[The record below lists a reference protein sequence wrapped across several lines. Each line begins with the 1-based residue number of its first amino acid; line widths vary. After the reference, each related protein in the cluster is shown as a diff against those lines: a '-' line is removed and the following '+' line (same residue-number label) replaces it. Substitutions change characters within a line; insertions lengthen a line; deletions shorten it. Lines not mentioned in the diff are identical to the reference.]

1 MELTPVETR
10 VLGCLLEK
18 ERTTPDAYP
27 LTLNSLLLACNQS
40 TNARA
45 GADAQRAR
53 DRGGARRP
61 APARKLATVI
71 FGGGSRVQKYRHILP
86 DTYNFSPQEYALLCV
101 LLLRG
106 PQTLGELRGRTER
119 LASFPQLSDVEGT
132 LAGLAEG
139 GGTTRPAP
147 RRSVPGQK
155 ERRYAQLL
163 SGEPTEPTPE
173 ELAACRSRANARLTR
188 RGKHPTTRPAWNRLE
203 QEVAE
208 LRRTT
213 GYACAKAWM
222 NCAARSVCRAY
233 RTGCRVSAVTLE
245 SASVFPRL
253 PLRAP
258 AHGNRAGCP
267 TTC

>member
-40 TNARA
+40 TAREPVLTLNEREIEEA
-45 GADAQRAR
+45 LDGL
-53 DRGGARRP
+53 RRQ
-61 APARKLATVI
+61 KLATVI

-139 GGTTRPAP
+139 AEPVVRLLPQ
-147 RRSVPGQK
+147 RPGQK
-155 ERRYAQLL
+155 ERRYVQLL
-163 SGEPTEPTPE
+163 SGEPAEPTPE
-173 ELAACRSRANARLTR
+173 ELAAAAVPRE
-188 RGKHPTTRPAWNRLE
+188 RPAPFPAAPDHAPRLDTLE
-203 QEVAE
+203 QEVADLRRELGTLRESLDE
-208 LRRTT
+208 LRRAL
-213 GYACAKAWM
+213 G
-222 NCAARSVCRAY
+222 V
-233 RTGCRVSAVTLE
+233 
-245 SASVFPRL
+245 
-253 PLRAP
+253 
-258 AHGNRAGCP
+258 
-267 TTC
+267 

>member
-40 TNARA
+40 TNREPILTLNEREIEEALDGLR
-45 GADAQRAR
+45 QK
-53 DRGGARRP
+53 
-61 APARKLATVI
+61 KLATVI

-106 PQTLGELRGRTER
+106 PQTVGELRGRTER

-139 GGTTRPAP
+139 ETPYVRHLPHRA
-147 RRSVPGQK
+147 GQK
-155 ERRYAQLL
+155 ERRYVQLL
-163 SGEPTEPTPE
+163 SGEPVEPTPE
-173 ELAACRSRANARLTR
+173 ELAAPSLRE
-188 RGKHPTTRPAWNRLE
+188 RPGSDHASRLE
-203 QEVAE
+203 ALEREVATLRESLDE
-208 LRRTT
+208 LRRAL
-213 GYACAKAWM
+213 GA
-222 NCAARSVCRAY
+222 
-233 RTGCRVSAVTLE
+233 
-245 SASVFPRL
+245 
-253 PLRAP
+253 
-258 AHGNRAGCP
+258 
-267 TTC
+267 